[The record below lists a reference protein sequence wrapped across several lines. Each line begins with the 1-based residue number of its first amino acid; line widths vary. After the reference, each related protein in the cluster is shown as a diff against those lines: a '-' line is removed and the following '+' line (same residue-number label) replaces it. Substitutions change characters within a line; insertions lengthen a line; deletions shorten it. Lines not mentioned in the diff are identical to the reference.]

1 MKEKRKHC
9 QPAKLILTAVLAIA
23 LVLSPSL
30 LTPGLEISS
39 AGVAYADVL
48 EANVELRAVKVD
60 ELNDKLVLEAYLS
73 STSACGLSGIDF
85 RLSWPET
92 FKLTKVEDK
101 GLLGEGDK
109 GTSFSSKELTDNPYY
124 IAFGNM
130 DESAGGV
137 SNNIG
142 AIAYFTFEPTDTS
155 LTSCN
160 YDFSLQDVH
169 AVALSTADEGIKTQ
183 SVTIN
188 GTQTYTYE
196 AKAGDGT
203 VSGNDGKITVS
214 ADESGTPQVKT
225 STITSAINS
234 AGTSSSI
241 TLDASTSASL
251 ALGKTGAEAIAKADK
266 NMTVKTNAGELTFD
280 NAAAASIG
288 SNDGGEKL
296 VITTSKQDAD
306 VGNSGSTNAMKF
318 SVTAK
323 LVDSSDGEADTETPV
338 TSFGGGEVTVALDL
352 PDSLKS
358 ETNLI
363 CWNYTDTNYTVVNG
377 DKSSDGNQYVFTTNH
392 FSDYIIGTET
402 TLNAFKDAKNLSE
415 GVTVSGTVTS
425 WNIRNDIIV
434 KLFGGTETDSN
445 IRTAMRNANY
455 TAALGSEATVGE
467 PTKADSSSQYAST
480 LSFEGIANGDYKLAI
495 YKPGKYVVKVAPFT
509 VSGSAVNLGE
519 LKLWLYGDVNY
530 NGVVDDSDATQIVRH
545 AALKAS
551 IFDSGDDATKQ
562 ERLLCAD
569 VNDSQYVD
577 DSDAT
582 QIVRYA
588 ALKTSIFDTL
598 K

>member
-48 EANVELRAVKVD
+48 EANVELQAVKVD
-60 ELNDKLVLEAYLS
+60 ELNDKLVLAAYLS
-73 STSACGLSGIDF
+73 RTPDCGLSGIDF
-85 RLSWPET
+85 RLSWPT
-92 FKLTKVEDK
+92 AFKLTKVEDK

-109 GTSFSSKELTDNPYY
+109 GTSFSSEELTDNPYY

-155 LTSCN
+155 LTSGN
-160 YDFSLQDVH
+160 YVFSLQDVN
-169 AVALSTADEGIKTQ
+169 AVTLSTVDEGIKTQ

-196 AKAGDGT
+196 AKGGDGT
-203 VSGNDGKITVS
+203 VSGNDGEITVS
-214 ADESGTPQVKT
+214 TDTSGTSGTPQVKT

-251 ALGKTGAEAIAKADK
+251 ALSRTGAEAIAKAGK

-288 SNDGGEKL
+288 SKDGGEKL

-306 VGNSGSTNAMKF
+306 VGSSGSTNALKF
-318 SVTAK
+318 SVTAR
-323 LVDSSDGEADTETPV
+323 LVDSSDGGTESDTPV
-338 TSFGGGEVTVALDL
+338 TNFGSGEVTVTLDL

-377 DKSSDGNQYVFTTNH
+377 SVQGDKYVFKTNH
-392 FSDYIIGTET
+392 FSDYIVGTDE
-402 TLNAFKDAKNLSE
+402 TLNSFKGDRTE

-425 WNIRNDIIV
+425 WNSSKDIVV
-434 KLFGGTETDSN
+434 KLFSGTETDDT
-445 IRTAMRNANY
+445 IRTAMKSESY
-455 TAALGSEATVGE
+455 TSALVNEATVGE
-467 PTKADSSSQYAST
+467 PAKVASSLQYAST
-480 LSFEGIANGDYKLAI
+480 LDFEGIANGDYKLAI
-495 YKPGKYVVKVAPFT
+495 YKPGKYVVKVVPFT

-530 NGVVDDSDATQIVRH
+530 DGKVDDSDATQIVRH

-569 VNDSQYVD
+569 VNGNRDVD

-588 ALKTSIFDTL
+588 VLKTSIFDTL